1 MRATERSHPA
11 PASGGPLGGRI
22 ASLDA
27 VRGFAIV
34 VMFIVANPGTVRDM
48 PAQLKH
54 HAGSSGYT
62 FADSIFPLF
71 LFAVGTALLFSSKRD
86 DARKVARRV
95 AILFALGVALSSMRA
110 GALVISWGVLQRIA
124 IAYLLAWLI
133 LRGSPRRWFAISAAT
148 VGGAMVLFVA
158 LPPEDARAF
167 WSLGAGM
174 VDAGRVRIGFSMLAT
189 VGTLLAAVHVVG
201 GAVAGRYLK
210 ERGGDPRVL
219 IALTGWALGC
229 VALGVLLGA
238 FVPVTQRLWTPSFTV
253 LSLGT
258 AFAYLAVMHAV
269 TLLPGTRP
277 LTWILIVP
285 GANAIAA
292 YVASFGMRDLVL
304 QDHLRPLVVPGL
316 DAVGGPTFAAVAYA
330 LAIAIGWWLFCLV
343 LYRREVFLR
352 I

>member
-1 MRATERSHPA
+1 MRSTERLHPA
-11 PASGGPLGGRI
+11 PASGGPLGRRI

-54 HAGSSGYT
+54 HAGASGYT

-71 LFAVGTALLFSSKRD
+71 LFAVGTALLFSTKRD
-86 DARKVARRV
+86 DARQVVRRV
-95 AILFALGVALSSMRA
+95 AILFALGAALSSMRA

-124 IAYLLAWLI
+124 VAYLLAWLI
-133 LRGSPRRWFAISAAT
+133 LRGSPRRWFAISAGIVAA
-148 VGGAMVLFVA
+148 AMLLFVA
-158 LPPEDARAF
+158 LPTDEAGGF

-174 VDAGRVRIGFSMLAT
+174 VDAGGVRVGFSMLAT

-210 ERGGDPRVL
+210 ERGGDPAVL
-219 IALTGWALGC
+219 LPLTGWAVGC
-229 VALGVLLGA
+229 VGVGLVLGA

-269 TLLPGTRP
+269 TLMPGTRP
-277 LTWILIVP
+277 LTWVLIVP

-292 YVASFGMRDLVL
+292 YVASFGMRDLLL

-316 DAVGGPTFAAVAYA
+316 DTAGGPVFAAVTYA
-330 LAIAIGWWLFCLV
+330 LLIALGWWLFCLV
-343 LYRREVFLR
+343 LYRREIFLR